1 MLAPVQLLDV
11 LRSAA
16 EVRTAYVQ
24 SPVGSV
30 KSVADHAFIASL
42 IGSFEPDVLLM
53 NEAQRLDFLSICKQL
68 NVRPAM
74 VSAPARRH

>member
-16 EVRTAYVQ
+16 EVRTAYAQ
-24 SPVGSV
+24 SSVGSV

-42 IGSFEPDVLLM
+42 IGSLEPDVLLM
-53 NEAQRLDFLSICKQL
+53 NDAQRLDFLSICKQL

-74 VSAPARRH
+74 VSAPGRRH